1 MAKPKSD
8 RGHQLTDQMLTDLE
22 KRLHDEYEKA
32 AKEIQLK
39 LDYYMKRFRTKDKIW
54 QKWVD
59 KGVKTQ
65 EEYQEWRIG
74 QLAMG
79 ERWEKMKDSIVSDQT
94 NANRIARQI
103 TNREMPSIFAL
114 NANYAIYQAEHDARI
129 DTSLTL
135 YNREAVDRILRED
148 PDLLLPPGKKVSQ
161 QIKTKKAVRWEKQ
174 KIQSVMMQGI
184 MQGESIPTI
193 AARLSQ
199 EVEMM
204 DFKAAVRNARTMATN
219 AQNAGRYDAYNRL
232 QSNGVDL
239 TLEWAATLDD
249 RTRHEHRLMHGQR
262 RDVGEPFVV
271 DGIEIMYPAQTGD
284 FMGVRE
290 SDIPQSLIWNCRC
303 TILAWVKGFEHDTIK
318 ESDKM
323 GDMTFDEWL
332 EAKENP
338 QDILHQYET
347 GKDIRDDYI
356 RRYAFPYEPGEGG
369 APDGGAPDD
378 GGPSDNGWTG
388 PVDGSNITETW
399 ERRQDKFDFEIDD
412 VLDAQGF
419 DGKPRVVSQ
428 EEFDE
433 AVKESGFVAQRAY
446 SAPDQETLDDYRD
459 QLYNGKWYVDCSTG
473 GARHGQGM
481 YCVADYD
488 GKITEGMRDEANS
501 YAGYYGNRP
510 AYIETLTVDPSAKF
524 IDEDKVRDMMS
535 DYNESVRA
543 KAYNAALEETLKQ
556 DVVAETIEKYKKYY
570 GVQLTA
576 DEMSIYMR
584 GMQLKN
590 MESDEFSGTLKK
602 QTNQIIKKYKLKDH
616 SLVQSKYRSTDA
628 YKKASQ
634 KEYSD
639 IGPFAAANGYD
650 GIKTSGR
657 EDQVPYIAILNRTKV
672 IFLRED

>member
-1 MAKPKSD
+1 MAQD

-39 LDYYMKRFRTKDKIW
+39 LDDYMKRFSTKDKIW

-79 ERWEKMKDSIVSDQT
+79 ERWEKMKDRIVSDQT
-94 NANRIARQI
+94 NANQIARQI

-184 MQGESIPTI
+184 VQGESIPKI
-193 AARLSQ
+193 ASRLASA
-199 EVEMM
+199 VA
-204 DFKAAVRNARTMATN
+204 DSDYKAAVRNARTMATN
-219 AQNAGRYDAYNRL
+219 AQNAGRYDAYERL
-232 QSNGVDL
+232 QNNGVDL

-332 EAKENP
+332 EAKEKP
-338 QDILHQYET
+338 EPILRQKEKGDAISAQYRKEYAG
-347 GKDIRDDYI
+347 GKNV
-356 RRYAFPYEPGEGG
+356 
-369 APDGGAPDD
+369 
-378 GGPSDNGWTG
+378 GPAS
-388 PVDGSNITETW
+388 PLGS
-399 ERRQDKFDFEIDD
+399 K
-412 VLDAQGF
+412 
-419 DGKPRVVSQ
+419 
-428 EEFDE
+428 
-433 AVKESGFVAQRAY
+433 
-446 SAPDQETLDDYRD
+446 SAPEPEDVAHTTVVRNTLAENDRGR
-459 QLYNGKWYVDCSTG
+459 QIL
-473 GARHGQGM
+473 
-481 YCVADYD
+481 
-488 GKITEGMRDEANS
+488 EGVYENHRISNNTTS
-501 YAGYYGNRP
+501 VP
-510 AYIETLTVDPSAKF
+510 IEELKQSEQKFNIQRTVDVNYGKMSYGSA
-524 IDEDKVRDMMS
+524 
-535 DYNESVRA
+535 
-543 KAYNAALEETLKQ
+543 NAWNSALEELTKDFDTPLTQVRTMTRDEFMRNPNAFAYVDHNYTVDTASMIINPTKCKDIEALSSRIKELVENGYAAQ
-556 DVVAETIEKYKKYY
+556 IDPEHADKYVVTHEFAHTMLHMRDPLNNKTNWVNADYKKIKSARKEIEDIYKRYTDEVGELIEKTKKYEMDVIIAANIEEAEKAEKLY
-570 GVQLTA
+570 FKA
-576 DEMSIYMR
+576 DALLSEKKISDYS
-584 GMQLKN
+584 LAD
-590 MESDEFSGTLKK
+590 SDEFMAEAFTEQRIGKA
-602 QTNQIIKKYKLKDH
+602 TNPYAKEVMGVLIKH
-616 SLVQSKYRSTDA
+616 
-628 YKKASQ
+628 
-634 KEYSD
+634 
-639 IGPFAAANGYD
+639 F
-650 GIKTSGR
+650 GR
-657 EDQVPYIAILNRTKV
+657 K
-672 IFLRED
+672 